1 MLLQKGHYE
10 LDKENWLFSCYPFP
24 CIRYCTHAILSPLP
38 VGLFSG
44 DEESRKEKEAFGK
57 KVFSDQEIATI
68 IDIIL
73 SEDDMNGDGSVWMN
87 IK

>member
-1 MLLQKGHYE
+1 MNLTKKT
-10 LDKENWLFSCYPFP
+10 DFISCIPFP
-24 CIRYCTHAILSPLP
+24 CVRYCTNAVLSPLL

-73 SEDDMNGDGSVWMN
+73 SEDDMNGDGSV
-87 IK
+87 